1 MNRLFQ
7 PELVKIVDGF
17 HTKSECL
24 TYLTALLEQSGCLNF
39 PDRFLAAV
47 KGREDIMS
55 TGIGKGVAIP
65 HARDLTVS
73 CMKMSACLIRQPLE
87 FESVDDLP
95 VQLVFMIAVPQSA
108 NKEYMKILRSLSEF
122 LRQSENRDTLIN
134 ATTEMELYN
143 EVLKIEKIIADSINA

>member
-17 HTKSECL
+17 ETKSECL
-24 TYLTALLEQSGCLNF
+24 TYMTALLAESGCLNF

-47 KGREDIMS
+47 QGSEDIMS

-65 HARDLTVS
+65 HARDLTVT
-73 CMKMSACLIRQPLE
+73 CIKVAVCLVHQPLE
-87 FESVDDLP
+87 YESVDDLP

-108 NKEYMKILRSLSEF
+108 SKEYMKILRSLSEY
-122 LRQSENRDTLIN
+122 LRQSENRNALIN
-134 ATTEMELYN
+134 ATSETELYHD
-143 EVLKIEKIIADSINA
+143 VLKIEKIIADSINA